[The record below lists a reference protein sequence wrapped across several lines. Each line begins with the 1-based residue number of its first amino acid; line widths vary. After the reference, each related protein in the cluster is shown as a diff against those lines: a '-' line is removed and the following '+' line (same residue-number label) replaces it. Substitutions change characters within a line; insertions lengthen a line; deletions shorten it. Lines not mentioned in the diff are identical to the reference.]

1 MSVWRYDRLMQRA
14 DAAVDRQIQD
24 WLSVLKDGS
33 PAAKV
38 VARRGLAQVCEARG
52 LLEEATDLVT
62 ANVAAGAPD
71 PDTLRWLARL
81 YAARGDHERS
91 RQAAD
96 EASRLMA
103 ARYPAR
109 NPSLPPTAPTR
120 RGRRLSLAGAL
131 LLTAA
136 GVGAAIGWIMT
147 LLLATGAR

>member
-1 MSVWRYDRLMQRA
+1 MQRA
-14 DAAVDRQIQD
+14 DGAAADRQVQD
-24 WLSVLKDGS
+24 WLSALKDGS

-38 VARRGLAQVCEARG
+38 VARRGLAQVCEERG

-62 ANVAAGAPD
+62 AIVAAGAPD
-71 PDTLRWLARL
+71 PDALRWLARL

-109 NPSLPPTAPTR
+109 VPSAPLTAMIR
-120 RGRRLSLAGAL
+120 RGRRLSFVGAL
-131 LLTAA
+131 MLLASGL
-136 GVGAAIGWIMT
+136 GVAIGSI
-147 LLLATGAR
+147 LAPLFATGAR

>member
-1 MSVWRYDRLMQRA
+1 MQRA
-14 DAAVDRQIQD
+14 DMAVDRQVQD

-71 PDTLRWLARL
+71 PDALRWLARL

-96 EASRLMA
+96 EASSLMA

-109 NPSLPPTAPTR
+109 APGAPPTVPAR
-120 RGRRLSLAGAL
+120 RGRRISLAGAVM
-131 LLTAA
+131 LTAT
-136 GVGAAIGWIMT
+136 GLGAAVGSILA
-147 LLLATGAR
+147 LLLAAGTR